1 MTDKK
6 PETVADLVASMKPEV
21 YQKLKLAVEIGKWES
36 GEQLSQKQ
44 TANSLQAIIA
54 YESKFVEPEH
64 RIGFIEKASLKKTPC
79 EKALTAI
86 TTDRNN

>member
-6 PETVADLVASMKPEV
+6 PETVAGLVASMKPEV

-36 GEQLSQKQ
+36 GEQLSQEQ
-44 TANSLQAIIA
+44 TAYSLQAIVA

-64 RIGFIEKASLKKTPC
+64 RIGFIKKTSLNKTPC
-79 EKALTAI
+79 EKALAAI